1 MNRMYGVYILLFFY
15 IGRKNMKKYI
25 MSIILCITAI
35 GMSACAS
42 GKKIYE
48 SEKMNA
54 YERTEYFLTMEYA
67 DTRID
72 ALESTDEKALYCE
85 SRFED
90 IDGITTYVVKNTYE
104 YDYETG
110 KAEKIESFTAE
121 NYSPFYVPGG
131 KILELDIDKNLYVLD
146 EQRQLITK
154 VNLTELT
161 FPNQAS
167 GKSSINYIFDIKSD
181 GNYVYVNGQ
190 NNDGQGIVL
199 VLNLDLQ
206 GKAFFLADSG
216 WTLVPMRENKVKLVD
231 NKDGSLYGYK
241 EERNKLDKEGKLPKN
256 VMDFSVT
263 RGFCPGNAEYDY
275 FYYTN
280 GYKNEDSGIREDY
293 LIGVKGGRQ
302 EKIFDFTA
310 MGIADCYVMNITP
323 DTQEGFYV
331 WAIASEEK
339 TVLYHFTPSE
349 TVGDYS
355 GKAGKICCKIGSLWT
370 VNNLYIEEFN
380 KQSEDYYFEMVVYGD
395 MYEDRDIAI
404 THLFLDC
411 QDGKLDGILLDD
423 IEDEL
428 IKNDALYDL
437 ENYFA
442 QSKVVSKDRFI
453 THYLESVTDEK
464 GRIYALYPDFT
475 AFGYAYDKEIDF
487 SDLMQYE
494 SLCGERNSFLPTQG
508 AGEDLAFLLEYS
520 GNRIVDEETKEI
532 HVKEETFRSMLQ
544 FLKIQSTDQHKNFDP
559 VMQYC
564 EGESCATRANLSEPS
579 DYLYFNELFHKN
591 AVFSNVG
598 ADGLIIGSRE
608 GLLGVCSKSENKEAL
623 FALYDFLYE
632 PENYHNFF
640 SWGMIMPVIREEYEL
655 RKDYFLATEAYEDK
669 YGKYNRKHDFQIGMG
684 AAEVIIPVGSI
695 SEEEAEAAVTA
706 LQEVK
711 YVKPMK
717 AAYENIIRE
726 EAEAYFTGNQ
736 DLDRTCDNM
745 ENRLR
750 LALEENKD

>member
-1 MNRMYGVYILLFFY
+1 
-15 IGRKNMKKYI
+15 MKKYI

-54 YERTEYFLTMEYA
+54 YERTECFLTMEYA
-67 DTRID
+67 DTCID

-323 DTQEGFYV
+323 DTQEGFYIWV
-331 WAIASEEK
+331 IASEEK

-395 MYEDRDIAI
+395 MYEDRDIAL

-411 QDGKLDGILLDD
+411 QDGKLDGIVLGG

-428 IKNDALYDL
+428 IKNDVLYDL

-453 THYLESVTDEK
+453 THYLESVTDGK

-591 AVFSNVG
+591 VVFSNVG

-669 YGKYNRKHDFQIGMG
+669 YGKYNRKYDFQIGMG

-717 AAYENIIRE
+717 AAYENIILE

>member
-54 YERTEYFLTMEYA
+54 YERTECFLTMEYA
-67 DTRID
+67 DTCID

-131 KILELDIDKNLYVLD
+131 KMLELDIDKNLYVLD

-395 MYEDRDIAI
+395 MYEDRDIAL

-411 QDGKLDGILLDD
+411 QDGKLDGIVLGD

-669 YGKYNRKHDFQIGMG
+669 YGKYNRKYDFQIGMG

-717 AAYENIIRE
+717 AAYENIILE

>member
-1 MNRMYGVYILLFFY
+1 
-15 IGRKNMKKYI
+15 MKKYI
-25 MSIILCITAI
+25 FTTVLCIATI
-35 GMSACAS
+35 WMSACAS
-42 GKKIYE
+42 GKKTYE

-54 YERTEYFLTMEYA
+54 YERTEYFPTREYA

-72 ALESTDEKALYCE
+72 ALGSTDEKALYCE

-121 NYSPFYVPGG
+121 NYSSFYVPGG
-131 KILELDIDKNLYVLD
+131 KMLELDIDKNLYVLD
-146 EQRQLITK
+146 EQRQVITK

-167 GKSSINYIFDIKSD
+167 EKSSINYIFDIKSD
-181 GNYVYVNGQ
+181 GNYVYVNGK
-190 NNDGQGIVL
+190 NTANQGIVL
-199 VLNLDLQ
+199 VLDMDLQ
-206 GKAFFLADSG
+206 GKAIFLADGG

-231 NKDGSLYGYK
+231 NKDGSVYGYK

-263 RGFCPGNAEYDY
+263 RGFCPGNTEYDY
-275 FYYTN
+275 FYYTK
-280 GYKNEDSGIREDY
+280 GYKNEDNGIGKDY
-293 LIGVKGGRQ
+293 LIGVKDGRQ

-310 MGIADCYVMNITP
+310 MGIADFYIMNITP
-323 DTQEGFYV
+323 DTQEGFYIWV
-331 WAIASEEK
+331 IASEEEP
-339 TVLYHFTPSE
+339 VLYHFTPSE

-464 GRIYALYPDFT
+464 GRIYALYPDFK
-475 AFGYAYDKEIDF
+475 AFGYAYDEKIDF
-487 SDLMQYE
+487 SNLMQYE
-494 SLCGERNSFLPTQG
+494 NLCGKTKSFLSTQG
-508 AGEDLAFLLEYS
+508 AGGDLAWLLEYS
-520 GNRIVDEETKEI
+520 GNRIVDEENKKI
-532 HVKEETFRSMLQ
+532 HVKEDAFRSMLQ

-640 SWGMIMPVIREEYEL
+640 FWGMIMPVIREEYGL
-655 RKDYFLATEAYEDK
+655 WKDYFLATEAYEDK

-736 DLDRTCDNM
+736 DLDRACDNM

>member
-1 MNRMYGVYILLFFY
+1 
-15 IGRKNMKKYI
+15 MKKYI

-54 YERTEYFLTMEYA
+54 YERTECFLTMEYA
-67 DTRID
+67 DTCID

-355 GKAGKICCKIGSLWT
+355 GKAGKVCCKIGSLWPA
-370 VNNLYIEEFN
+370 NNLYIEEFN

-395 MYEDRDIAI
+395 MYEDRDIAL

-411 QDGKLDGILLDD
+411 QDGKLDGIVLGD

-655 RKDYFLATEAYEDK
+655 RKGYFLATEAYEDK
-669 YGKYNRKHDFQIGMG
+669 YGKYNRKYDFQIGMG

-717 AAYENIIRE
+717 AAYENIILE

>member
-1 MNRMYGVYILLFFY
+1 MYGVCILLFFH
-15 IGRKNMKKYI
+15 IGRKMMKKYI
-25 MSIILCITAI
+25 FTTVLCIATI
-35 GMSACAS
+35 WMSACAS

-54 YERTEYFLTMEYA
+54 YERTECFLTMEYA

-190 NNDGQGIVL
+190 NNDGRGIVL

-206 GKAFFLADSG
+206 GKAAFLADSG

-395 MYEDRDIAI
+395 MYEDRDIAL

-411 QDGKLDGILLDD
+411 QDGKLDGIVLGD

-669 YGKYNRKHDFQIGMG
+669 YGKYNRKYDFQIGMG

-717 AAYENIIRE
+717 AAYENIILE

>member
-1 MNRMYGVYILLFFY
+1 
-15 IGRKNMKKYI
+15 MKKYI

-54 YERTEYFLTMEYA
+54 YERTECFLTMEYA
-67 DTRID
+67 DTCID

-131 KILELDIDKNLYVLD
+131 KMLELDIDKNLYVLD

-395 MYEDRDIAI
+395 MYEDRDIAL

-411 QDGKLDGILLDD
+411 QDGKLDGIVLGD

-669 YGKYNRKHDFQIGMG
+669 YGKYNRKYDFQIGMG

-717 AAYENIIRE
+717 AAYENIILE

>member
-1 MNRMYGVYILLFFY
+1 MYGVCILLFFH
-15 IGRKNMKKYI
+15 IGRKMMKKYI
-25 MSIILCITAI
+25 FTTVLCIATI
-35 GMSACAS
+35 WMSACAS
-42 GKKIYE
+42 GKKTYE

-54 YERTEYFLTMEYA
+54 YERTEYFLTKEYD
-67 DTRID
+67 DTRIE
-72 ALESTDEKALYCE
+72 ALGSTDEKALYCE

-121 NYSPFYVPGG
+121 NYSSFYVPGG
-131 KILELDIDKNLYVLD
+131 KMLELDIDKNLYVLD
-146 EQRQLITK
+146 EQRQVITK

-167 GKSSINYIFDIKSD
+167 EKSSINYIFDIKSD

-280 GYKNEDSGIREDY
+280 GYKNEDNGIGKDY
-293 LIGVKGGRQ
+293 LIGVKDGRQ

-310 MGIADCYVMNITP
+310 MGIADFYIMNITP
-323 DTQEGFYV
+323 DTQEGFYIWV
-331 WAIASEEK
+331 IASEEEP
-339 TVLYHFTPSE
+339 VLYHFTPSE

-464 GRIYALYPDFT
+464 GRIYALYPDFK
-475 AFGYAYDKEIDF
+475 AFGYAYDEKIDF
-487 SDLMQYE
+487 SNLMQYE
-494 SLCGERNSFLPTQG
+494 NLCGKTKSFLSTQG
-508 AGEDLAFLLEYS
+508 AGGDLAWLLEYS
-520 GNRIVDEETKEI
+520 GNRIVDEENKKI
-532 HVKEETFRSMLQ
+532 HVKEDAFRSMLQ

-640 SWGMIMPVIREEYEL
+640 FWGMIMPVIREEYGL
-655 RKDYFLATEAYEDK
+655 WKDYFLATEAYEDK

-736 DLDRTCDNM
+736 DLDRACDNM

>member
-1 MNRMYGVYILLFFY
+1 MYGVYILLFFY

-54 YERTEYFLTMEYA
+54 YERTEYFPTREYA
-67 DTRID
+67 DTRIE
-72 ALESTDEKALYCE
+72 ALDSTDEKALYCE

-310 MGIADCYVMNITP
+310 MGIADFYIMNITP
-323 DTQEGFYV
+323 DTQEGFYIWV
-331 WAIASEEK
+331 IASEEEP
-339 TVLYHFTPSE
+339 VLYHFTPSE

-355 GKAGKICCKIGSLWT
+355 GKAGKVCCKIGSLWPT
-370 VNNLYIEEFN
+370 SGLYIEEFN
-380 KQSEDYYFEMVVYGD
+380 NQSENYYFEMVVYGD

-494 SLCGERNSFLPTQG
+494 SLCGESNSFLPTQG

-520 GNRIVDEETKEI
+520 GNRIVDEENKEI
-532 HVKEETFRSMLQ
+532 HVKEDAFRSMLQ
-544 FLKIQSTDQHKNFDP
+544 FLKIQSTDKHKNFDP

-564 EGESCATRANLSEPS
+564 EGESCATRANLPEPS

-640 SWGMIMPVIREEYEL
+640 FWGMIMPVVREEYGL
-655 RKDYFLATEAYEDK
+655 WKDYFLATEAYEDK
-669 YGKYNRKHDFQIGMG
+669 YGKYKRKHDFQIGMG

-717 AAYENIIRE
+717 AAYENIILE

-750 LALEENKD
+750 LALEESKD

>member
-1 MNRMYGVYILLFFY
+1 
-15 IGRKNMKKYI
+15 MKKYI

-54 YERTEYFLTMEYA
+54 YERTEYFPTREYA
-67 DTRID
+67 DTRIE
-72 ALESTDEKALYCE
+72 ALDSTDEKALYCE

-121 NYSPFYVPGG
+121 NYSSFYVPGG
-131 KILELDIDKNLYVLD
+131 KMLELDIDKNLYVLD
-146 EQRQLITK
+146 QQRQIITK

-167 GKSSINYIFDIKSD
+167 EKSGINYIFDIKSVGD
-181 GNYVYVNGQ
+181 YVYVNGQ
-190 NNDGQGIVL
+190 NNDGRGIVL
-199 VLNLDLQ
+199 VLDMDLQ
-206 GKAFFLADSG
+206 GKAAFLADSG

-231 NKDGSLYGYK
+231 NKDGSVYGYK

-280 GYKNEDSGIREDY
+280 GYKNEDNGIGKDY
-293 LIGVKGGRQ
+293 LIGVKDGRQ

-310 MGIADCYVMNITP
+310 MGIADFYIMNITP
-323 DTQEGFYV
+323 DTQEGFYIWV
-331 WAIASEEK
+331 IASEEEP
-339 TVLYHFTPSE
+339 VLYHFTPSE

-395 MYEDRDIAI
+395 MYEDRDIAL

-411 QDGKLDGILLDD
+411 QDGKLDGIVLGG

-428 IKNDALYDL
+428 IKNDVLYDL

-453 THYLESVTDEK
+453 THYLESVTDGK

-591 AVFSNVG
+591 VVFSNVG

-669 YGKYNRKHDFQIGMG
+669 YGKYNRKYDFQIGMG

-717 AAYENIIRE
+717 AAYENIILE

>member
-1 MNRMYGVYILLFFY
+1 MYGVCILLFFH
-15 IGRKNMKKYI
+15 IGRKMMKKYI
-25 MSIILCITAI
+25 FTTVLCIATI
-35 GMSACAS
+35 WMSACAS

-54 YERTEYFLTMEYA
+54 YERMEYFPTREYA
-67 DTRID
+67 DTRIE
-72 ALESTDEKALYCE
+72 ALDSTDEKALYCE

-121 NYSPFYVPGG
+121 NYSSFYVPGG
-131 KILELDIDKNLYVLD
+131 KMLELDIDKNLYVLD
-146 EQRQLITK
+146 EQRQVITK

-167 GKSSINYIFDIKSD
+167 EKSSINYIFDIKSD

-190 NNDGQGIVL
+190 NNDGRGIVL

-206 GKAFFLADSG
+206 GKAAFLADSG

-231 NKDGSLYGYK
+231 NKDGSVYGYK

-263 RGFCPGNAEYDY
+263 KGFCPGNAEYDY

-280 GYKNEDSGIREDY
+280 GYKNEDNGIGKDY
-293 LIGVKGGRQ
+293 LIGVKDGRQ

-310 MGIADCYVMNITP
+310 MGIADFYIMSITP
-323 DTQEGFYV
+323 DTQEGFYIWV
-331 WAIASEEK
+331 IASEEEP
-339 TVLYHFTPSE
+339 VLYHFTPSE

-464 GRIYALYPDFT
+464 GRIYALYPDFK
-475 AFGYAYDKEIDF
+475 AFGYAYDEKIDF
-487 SDLMQYE
+487 SNLMQYE
-494 SLCGERNSFLPTQG
+494 NLCGKTKSFLSTQG
-508 AGEDLAFLLEYS
+508 AGGDLAWLLEYS
-520 GNRIVDEETKEI
+520 GNRIVDEENKKI
-532 HVKEETFRSMLQ
+532 HVKEDAFRSMLQ

-598 ADGLIIGSRE
+598 AEGLIIGERE

-640 SWGMIMPVIREEYEL
+640 FWGMIMPVVREEYGL
-655 RKDYFLATEAYEDK
+655 WKDYFLATEAYEDK

>member
-1 MNRMYGVYILLFFY
+1 
-15 IGRKNMKKYI
+15 MKKYI

-54 YERTEYFLTMEYA
+54 YERTECFLTMEYA

-355 GKAGKICCKIGSLWT
+355 GKAGKVCCKIGSLWPA
-370 VNNLYIEEFN
+370 NNLYIEEFN
-380 KQSEDYYFEMVVYGD
+380 KQSENYYFEMVVYGD

-494 SLCGERNSFLPTQG
+494 SLCGESNSFLPTQG

-640 SWGMIMPVIREEYEL
+640 FWGMIMPVVREEYGL
-655 RKDYFLATEAYEDK
+655 WKDYFLATEAYEDK

-717 AAYENIIRE
+717 AAYENIILE

>member
-1 MNRMYGVYILLFFY
+1 M
-15 IGRKNMKKYI
+15 MKKYI
-25 MSIILCITAI
+25 FTTVLCIATI
-35 GMSACAS
+35 WMSACAS

-54 YERTEYFLTMEYA
+54 YERTECFLTMEYA
-67 DTRID
+67 DTRIE

-275 FYYTN
+275 FYYTK

-293 LIGVKGGRQ
+293 LIGVKDGRQ

-310 MGIADCYVMNITP
+310 MGIADFYVMNITP
-323 DTQEGFYV
+323 DTQEGFYIWV
-331 WAIASEEK
+331 IASEEEP
-339 TVLYHFTPSE
+339 VLYHFTPSE

-355 GKAGKICCKIGSLWT
+355 GKAGKVCCKIGSLWPASG
-370 VNNLYIEEFN
+370 LYIEEFN
-380 KQSEDYYFEMVVYGD
+380 NQSENYYFEMVVYGD

-520 GNRIVDEETKEI
+520 GNRIVDEENKEI
-532 HVKEETFRSMLQ
+532 HVKEEAFRSMLQ

-608 GLLGVCSKSENKEAL
+608 GILGVCSKSENKEAL

-640 SWGMIMPVIREEYEL
+640 FWGMIMPVIRDEYGL
-655 RKDYFLATEAYEDK
+655 WKDYFLATEAYEDK

-717 AAYENIIRE
+717 AAYENIILE

>member
-1 MNRMYGVYILLFFY
+1 
-15 IGRKNMKKYI
+15 MKKYI

-54 YERTEYFLTMEYA
+54 YERTECFLTMEYA

-216 WTLVPMRENKVKLVD
+216 CTLVPMRENKVKLVD

-339 TVLYHFTPSE
+339 TVLYHFTP
-349 TVGDYS
+349 
-355 GKAGKICCKIGSLWT
+355 
-370 VNNLYIEEFN
+370 
-380 KQSEDYYFEMVVYGD
+380 Q
-395 MYEDRDIAI
+395 
-404 THLFLDC
+404 
-411 QDGKLDGILLDD
+411 
-423 IEDEL
+423 
-428 IKNDALYDL
+428 
-437 ENYFA
+437 
-442 QSKVVSKDRFI
+442 
-453 THYLESVTDEK
+453 
-464 GRIYALYPDFT
+464 
-475 AFGYAYDKEIDF
+475 
-487 SDLMQYE
+487 
-494 SLCGERNSFLPTQG
+494 
-508 AGEDLAFLLEYS
+508 
-520 GNRIVDEETKEI
+520 
-532 HVKEETFRSMLQ
+532 
-544 FLKIQSTDQHKNFDP
+544 
-559 VMQYC
+559 
-564 EGESCATRANLSEPS
+564 
-579 DYLYFNELFHKN
+579 
-591 AVFSNVG
+591 
-598 ADGLIIGSRE
+598 
-608 GLLGVCSKSENKEAL
+608 
-623 FALYDFLYE
+623 
-632 PENYHNFF
+632 
-640 SWGMIMPVIREEYEL
+640 
-655 RKDYFLATEAYEDK
+655 
-669 YGKYNRKHDFQIGMG
+669 
-684 AAEVIIPVGSI
+684 
-695 SEEEAEAAVTA
+695 
-706 LQEVK
+706 
-711 YVKPMK
+711 
-717 AAYENIIRE
+717 
-726 EAEAYFTGNQ
+726 
-736 DLDRTCDNM
+736 
-745 ENRLR
+745 
-750 LALEENKD
+750 

>member
-1 MNRMYGVYILLFFY
+1 MYGVCILLFFH
-15 IGRKNMKKYI
+15 IGRKMMKKYI
-25 MSIILCITAI
+25 FTTVLCIATI
-35 GMSACAS
+35 WMSACAS

-54 YERTEYFLTMEYA
+54 YERTEYFPTREYA

-72 ALESTDEKALYCE
+72 ALNSTDEKALYCE

-355 GKAGKICCKIGSLWT
+355 GKAGKVCCKIGSLWPA
-370 VNNLYIEEFN
+370 NNLYIEEFN

-494 SLCGERNSFLPTQG
+494 SLCGESNSFLPTQG

-520 GNRIVDEETKEI
+520 GNRIVDEENKEI
-532 HVKEETFRSMLQ
+532 HVKEDAFRSMLQ
-544 FLKIQSTDQHKNFDP
+544 FLKIQSTDKHKNFDP

-564 EGESCATRANLSEPS
+564 EGESCATRANLPEPS

-598 ADGLIIGSRE
+598 AEGLIIGERE

-632 PENYHNFF
+632 PENYHNFYF
-640 SWGMIMPVIREEYEL
+640 WGMIMPVIKEEYGL
-655 RKDYFLATEAYEDK
+655 WKDYFLATEAYEDK

-717 AAYENIIRE
+717 AAYENIILE

-736 DLDRTCDNM
+736 DLDRACNNM

>member
-1 MNRMYGVYILLFFY
+1 
-15 IGRKNMKKYI
+15 MKKYI

-54 YERTEYFLTMEYA
+54 YERTECFLTMEYA

-395 MYEDRDIAI
+395 MYEDRDIAL

-411 QDGKLDGILLDD
+411 QDGKLDGIVLGD

-640 SWGMIMPVIREEYEL
+640 FWGMIMPVVREEYGL
-655 RKDYFLATEAYEDK
+655 WKDYFLATEAYEDK

-695 SEEEAEAAVTA
+695 SEEEAETAVTA

-717 AAYENIIRE
+717 AAYENIILE

-750 LALEENKD
+750 LALEESKD

>member
-1 MNRMYGVYILLFFY
+1 MYGVCILLFFH
-15 IGRKNMKKYI
+15 IGRKMMKKYI
-25 MSIILCITAI
+25 FTTVLCIATI
-35 GMSACAS
+35 WMSACAS
-42 GKKIYE
+42 GKKTYE

-54 YERTEYFLTMEYA
+54 YERTEYFLTKEYD
-67 DTRID
+67 DTRIE
-72 ALESTDEKALYCE
+72 ALGSTDEKALYCE

-121 NYSPFYVPGG
+121 NYSSFYVPGG
-131 KILELDIDKNLYVLD
+131 KMLELDIDKNLYVLD
-146 EQRQLITK
+146 EQRQVITK

-167 GKSSINYIFDIKSD
+167 EKSSINYIFDIKSD

-280 GYKNEDSGIREDY
+280 GYKNEDNGIGKDY
-293 LIGVKGGRQ
+293 LIGVKDGRQ

-310 MGIADCYVMNITP
+310 MGIADFYIMNITP
-323 DTQEGFYV
+323 DTQEGFYIWV
-331 WAIASEEK
+331 IASEEEP
-339 TVLYHFTPSE
+339 VLYHFTPSE

-464 GRIYALYPDFT
+464 GRIYALYPDFK
-475 AFGYAYDKEIDF
+475 AFGYAYDEKIDF
-487 SDLMQYE
+487 SNLMQYE
-494 SLCGERNSFLPTQG
+494 NLCGKTKSFLSTQG
-508 AGEDLAFLLEYS
+508 AGGDLAWLLEYS
-520 GNRIVDEETKEI
+520 GNRIVDEENKKI
-532 HVKEETFRSMLQ
+532 HVKEDAFRSMLQ

-640 SWGMIMPVIREEYEL
+640 FWGMIMPVVREEYGL
-655 RKDYFLATEAYEDK
+655 WKDYFLATEAYEDK

-695 SEEEAEAAVTA
+695 SEKEAEAAVTA

-717 AAYENIIRE
+717 AAYENIILE

-736 DLDRTCDNM
+736 DLDRACDNM

>member
-1 MNRMYGVYILLFFY
+1 MEYTSYYFFY

-54 YERTEYFLTMEYA
+54 YERTECFLTMEYA

-395 MYEDRDIAI
+395 MYEDRDIAL

-411 QDGKLDGILLDD
+411 QDGKLDGIVLGD

-532 HVKEETFRSMLQ
+532 HVKEEAFRSMLQ

-640 SWGMIMPVIREEYEL
+640 FWGMIMPVVREEYGL
-655 RKDYFLATEAYEDK
+655 WKDYFLATEAYEDK

-695 SEEEAEAAVTA
+695 SEEEAETAVTA

-717 AAYENIIRE
+717 AAYENIILE

>member
-1 MNRMYGVYILLFFY
+1 MYGVCILLFFH
-15 IGRKNMKKYI
+15 IGRKMMKKYI
-25 MSIILCITAI
+25 FTTVLCIATI
-35 GMSACAS
+35 WMSACAS
-42 GKKIYE
+42 GKKTYE

-54 YERTEYFLTMEYA
+54 YERTEYFLTKEYD
-67 DTRID
+67 DTRIE
-72 ALESTDEKALYCE
+72 ALGSTDEKALYCE

-355 GKAGKICCKIGSLWT
+355 GKAGKVCCKIGGLWPA
-370 VNNLYIEEFN
+370 NNLYIEEFN

-428 IKNDALYDL
+428 VKNDALYDL

-442 QSKVVSKDRFI
+442 QSKVVSKDCFI

-464 GRIYALYPDFT
+464 GRIYALYPDFK

-494 SLCGERNSFLPTQG
+494 SLCGESNSFLSTQG
-508 AGEDLAFLLEYS
+508 AGVDLAWLLEYS
-520 GNRIVDEETKEI
+520 GNRIVDEENKEI
-532 HVKEETFRSMLQ
+532 HVKEEAFRSMLQ

-669 YGKYNRKHDFQIGMG
+669 YGKYNRKYDFQIGMG

-695 SEEEAEAAVTA
+695 SEDEAEAAVTA

-736 DLDRTCDNM
+736 DLDRACDNM

>member
-1 MNRMYGVYILLFFY
+1 
-15 IGRKNMKKYI
+15 MKKYI
-25 MSIILCITAI
+25 SVIMLCVVSILL
-35 GMSACAS
+35 SACSAER
-42 GKKIYE
+42 IYE

-54 YERTEYFLTMEYA
+54 YERTEYFPTREYA
-67 DTRID
+67 DTRIE
-72 ALESTDEKALYCE
+72 ALDSTDEKALYCE

-121 NYSPFYVPGG
+121 NYSSFYVPGG
-131 KILELDIDKNLYVLD
+131 KMLELDIDKNLYVLD
-146 EQRQLITK
+146 QQRQIITK

-167 GKSSINYIFDIKSD
+167 GKSGINYIFDIKSD
-181 GNYVYVNGQ
+181 GDYVYVNGQ
-190 NNDGQGIVL
+190 NNDGRGIVL
-199 VLNLDLQ
+199 VLDMDLQ
-206 GKAFFLADSG
+206 GKAAFLADSG

-231 NKDGSLYGYK
+231 NKDGSVYGYK

-280 GYKNEDSGIREDY
+280 GYKNEDNGIGKDY
-293 LIGVKGGRQ
+293 LIGVKDGRQ

-310 MGIADCYVMNITP
+310 MGIADFYIMNITP
-323 DTQEGFYV
+323 DTQEGFYIWV
-331 WAIASEEK
+331 IASEEEP
-339 TVLYHFTPSE
+339 VLYHFTPSE

-395 MYEDRDIAI
+395 MYEDRDIAL

-411 QDGKLDGILLDD
+411 QDGKLDGIVLGG

-428 IKNDALYDL
+428 IKNDVLYDL

-453 THYLESVTDEK
+453 THYLESVTDGK

-591 AVFSNVG
+591 VVFSNVG

-669 YGKYNRKHDFQIGMG
+669 YGKYNRKYDFQIGMG

-717 AAYENIIRE
+717 AAYENIILE

-736 DLDRTCDNM
+736 DLDRACDNM

>member
-1 MNRMYGVYILLFFY
+1 MYGVCILLFFH
-15 IGRKNMKKYI
+15 IGRKMMKKYI
-25 MSIILCITAI
+25 FTTVLCIATI
-35 GMSACAS
+35 WMSACAS

-54 YERTEYFLTMEYA
+54 YERMEYFPTREYA
-67 DTRID
+67 DTRIE
-72 ALESTDEKALYCE
+72 ALDSTDEKALYCE

-121 NYSPFYVPGG
+121 NYSSFYVPGG
-131 KILELDIDKNLYVLD
+131 KMLELDIDKNLYVLD
-146 EQRQLITK
+146 EQRQVITK

-167 GKSSINYIFDIKSD
+167 EKSSINYIFDIKSD

-190 NNDGQGIVL
+190 NNDGRGIVL
-199 VLNLDLQ
+199 VLDMDLQ
-206 GKAFFLADSG
+206 GKAAFLADSG

-231 NKDGSLYGYK
+231 NKDGSVYGYK

-263 RGFCPGNAEYDY
+263 KGFCPGNAEYDY

-280 GYKNEDSGIREDY
+280 GYKNEDNGIGKDY
-293 LIGVKGGRQ
+293 LIGVKDGRQ

-310 MGIADCYVMNITP
+310 MGIADFYIMSITP
-323 DTQEGFYV
+323 DTQEGFYIWV
-331 WAIASEEK
+331 IASEEEP
-339 TVLYHFTPSE
+339 VLYHFTPSE

-464 GRIYALYPDFT
+464 GRIYALYPDFK
-475 AFGYAYDKEIDF
+475 AFGYAYDEKIDF
-487 SDLMQYE
+487 SNLMQYE
-494 SLCGERNSFLPTQG
+494 NLCGKTKSFLSTQG
-508 AGEDLAFLLEYS
+508 AGGDLAWLLEYS
-520 GNRIVDEETKEI
+520 GNRIVDEENKKI
-532 HVKEETFRSMLQ
+532 HVKEDAFRSMLQ
-544 FLKIQSTDQHKNFDP
+544 FLKIQSTDKHKNFDP

-591 AVFSNVG
+591 AVFGNVG
-598 ADGLIIGSRE
+598 ADGLIIGERE

-632 PENYHNFF
+632 PENYHNFYF
-640 SWGMIMPVIREEYEL
+640 WGMIMPVIKEEYGL
-655 RKDYFLATEAYEDK
+655 WKDYFLATEAYEDK

-726 EAEAYFTGNQ
+726 EAEAYFIGNQ
-736 DLDRTCDNM
+736 DLDRACDNM

>member
-1 MNRMYGVYILLFFY
+1 MYGVCILLFFH
-15 IGRKNMKKYI
+15 IGRKMMKKYI
-25 MSIILCITAI
+25 FTTVLCIATI
-35 GMSACAS
+35 WMSACAS

-54 YERTEYFLTMEYA
+54 YERMEYFPTREYA
-67 DTRID
+67 DTRIE
-72 ALESTDEKALYCE
+72 ALDSTDEKALYCE

-121 NYSPFYVPGG
+121 NYSSFYVPGG
-131 KILELDIDKNLYVLD
+131 KMLELDIDKNLYVLD
-146 EQRQLITK
+146 EQRQVITK

-167 GKSSINYIFDIKSD
+167 EKSSINYIFDIKSD

-190 NNDGQGIVL
+190 NNDGRGIVL
-199 VLNLDLQ
+199 VLDMDLQ
-206 GKAFFLADSG
+206 GKAAFLADSG

-231 NKDGSLYGYK
+231 NKDGSVYGYK

-263 RGFCPGNAEYDY
+263 KGFCPGNAEYDY

-280 GYKNEDSGIREDY
+280 GYKNEDNGIGKDY
-293 LIGVKGGRQ
+293 LIGVKDGRQ

-310 MGIADCYVMNITP
+310 MGIADFYIMSITP
-323 DTQEGFYV
+323 DTQEGFYIWV
-331 WAIASEEK
+331 IASEEEP
-339 TVLYHFTPSE
+339 VLYHFTPSE

-464 GRIYALYPDFT
+464 GRIYALYPDFK
-475 AFGYAYDKEIDF
+475 AFGYAYDEKIDF
-487 SDLMQYE
+487 SNLMQYE
-494 SLCGERNSFLPTQG
+494 NLCGKTKSFLSTQG
-508 AGEDLAFLLEYS
+508 AGGDLAWLLEYS
-520 GNRIVDEETKEI
+520 GNRIVDEENKKI
-532 HVKEETFRSMLQ
+532 HVKEDAFRSMLQ
-544 FLKIQSTDQHKNFDP
+544 FLKIQSTDKHKNFDP

-591 AVFSNVG
+591 AVFGNVG
-598 ADGLIIGSRE
+598 ADGLIIGERE

-632 PENYHNFF
+632 PENYHNFYF
-640 SWGMIMPVIREEYEL
+640 WGMIMPVIKEEYGL
-655 RKDYFLATEAYEDK
+655 WKDYFLATEAYEDK

>member
-1 MNRMYGVYILLFFY
+1 
-15 IGRKNMKKYI
+15 MKKYI

-35 GMSACAS
+35 WMSACAS

-54 YERTEYFLTMEYA
+54 YERTECFLTMEYA
-67 DTRID
+67 DTCID

-355 GKAGKICCKIGSLWT
+355 GKAGKVCCKIGSLWT

-395 MYEDRDIAI
+395 MYEDRDIAL

-411 QDGKLDGILLDD
+411 QDGKLDGIVLGG

-428 IKNDALYDL
+428 IKNDVLYDL

-453 THYLESVTDEK
+453 THYLESVTDGK

-591 AVFSNVG
+591 VVFSNVG

-669 YGKYNRKHDFQIGMG
+669 YGKYNRKYDFQIGMG

-717 AAYENIIRE
+717 AAYENIILE

>member
-1 MNRMYGVYILLFFY
+1 
-15 IGRKNMKKYI
+15 MKKYI
-25 MSIILCITAI
+25 FTTVLCIATI
-35 GMSACAS
+35 WMSACAS

-54 YERTEYFLTMEYA
+54 YERTECFLTMEYA
-67 DTRID
+67 DTCID

-131 KILELDIDKNLYVLD
+131 KMLELDIDKNLYVLD

-349 TVGDYS
+349 TVVDYS

-395 MYEDRDIAI
+395 MYEDRDIAL

-411 QDGKLDGILLDD
+411 QDGKLDGIVLGD

-564 EGESCATRANLSEPS
+564 EGESCATRANLPEPS

-669 YGKYNRKHDFQIGMG
+669 YGKYNRKYDFQIGMG

>member
-1 MNRMYGVYILLFFY
+1 
-15 IGRKNMKKYI
+15 MKKYI

-54 YERTEYFLTMEYA
+54 YERTECFLTMEYA

-355 GKAGKICCKIGSLWT
+355 GKAGKVCCKIGSLWPT
-370 VNNLYIEEFN
+370 SGLYIEEFN
-380 KQSEDYYFEMVVYGD
+380 KQSENYYFEMVVYGD

-494 SLCGERNSFLPTQG
+494 SLCGESNSFLPTQG

-520 GNRIVDEETKEI
+520 GNRIVDEENKKI
-532 HVKEETFRSMLQ
+532 HVKEDAFRSMLQ
-544 FLKIQSTDQHKNFDP
+544 FLKIQSTDKHKNFDP

-564 EGESCATRANLSEPS
+564 EGESCATRANLPEPS

-669 YGKYNRKHDFQIGMG
+669 YGKYNRKYDFQIGMG

-717 AAYENIIRE
+717 AAYENIILE

-750 LALEENKD
+750 LALEESKD

>member
-1 MNRMYGVYILLFFY
+1 
-15 IGRKNMKKYI
+15 MKKYI
-25 MSIILCITAI
+25 FTTVLCIATI
-35 GMSACAS
+35 WMSACSS

-54 YERTEYFLTMEYA
+54 YERTECFLTKEYD

-72 ALESTDEKALYCE
+72 ALGSTDEKALYCE

-121 NYSPFYVPGG
+121 NYSSFYVPGG
-131 KILELDIDKNLYVLD
+131 KMLELDIDKNLYVLD
-146 EQRQLITK
+146 EQRQVITK

-167 GKSSINYIFDIKSD
+167 EKSSINYIFDIKSD

-190 NNDGQGIVL
+190 NNDGRGIVL

-206 GKAFFLADSG
+206 GKAAFLADGG

-231 NKDGSLYGYK
+231 NKDGSVYGYK

-256 VMDFSVT
+256 VIDFSVT

-280 GYKNEDSGIREDY
+280 GYKNEDNGIGKDY
-293 LIGVKGGRQ
+293 LIGVKDGRQ

-310 MGIADCYVMNITP
+310 MGIADFYIMNITP
-323 DTQEGFYV
+323 DTQEGFYIWV
-331 WAIASEEK
+331 IASEEEP
-339 TVLYHFTPSE
+339 VLYHFTPSE

-464 GRIYALYPDFT
+464 GRIYALYPDFK
-475 AFGYAYDKEIDF
+475 AFGYAYDEKIDF
-487 SDLMQYE
+487 SNLMQYE
-494 SLCGERNSFLPTQG
+494 NLCGKTKSFLSTQG
-508 AGEDLAFLLEYS
+508 AGGDLAWLLEYS
-520 GNRIVDEETKEI
+520 GNRIVDEENKKI
-532 HVKEETFRSMLQ
+532 HVKEDAFRSMLQ

-640 SWGMIMPVIREEYEL
+640 FWGMIMPVVREEYGL
-655 RKDYFLATEAYEDK
+655 WKDYFLATEAYEDK

-695 SEEEAEAAVTA
+695 SEKEAEAAVTA

-717 AAYENIIRE
+717 AAYENIILE

-736 DLDRTCDNM
+736 DLDRACDNM

>member
-1 MNRMYGVYILLFFY
+1 MYGVCILLFFH
-15 IGRKNMKKYI
+15 IGRKMMKKYI
-25 MSIILCITAI
+25 FTTVLCIATI
-35 GMSACAS
+35 WMSACAS

-54 YERTEYFLTMEYA
+54 YERTEYFPTREYA
-67 DTRID
+67 DTRIE
-72 ALESTDEKALYCE
+72 ALGSTDEKALYCE

-121 NYSPFYVPGG
+121 NYSSFYVPGG
-131 KILELDIDKNLYVLD
+131 KMLELDIDKNLYVLD
-146 EQRQLITK
+146 EQRQIITK

-167 GKSSINYIFDIKSD
+167 GKSGINYIFDIKSD
-181 GNYVYVNGQ
+181 GDYVYVNGQ
-190 NNDGQGIVL
+190 NNDGRGIVL
-199 VLNLDLQ
+199 VLDMDLQ
-206 GKAFFLADSG
+206 GKAAFLADSG

-231 NKDGSLYGYK
+231 NKDGSVYGYK

-280 GYKNEDSGIREDY
+280 GYKNEDNGIGKDY
-293 LIGVKGGRQ
+293 LIGVKDGRQ

-310 MGIADCYVMNITP
+310 MGIADFYIMNITP
-323 DTQEGFYV
+323 DTQEGFYIWV
-331 WAIASEEK
+331 IASEEEP
-339 TVLYHFTPSE
+339 VLYHFTPSE

-464 GRIYALYPDFT
+464 GRIYALYPDFK
-475 AFGYAYDKEIDF
+475 AFGYAYDEKIDF
-487 SDLMQYE
+487 SNLMQYE
-494 SLCGERNSFLPTQG
+494 NLCGKTKSFLSTQG
-508 AGEDLAFLLEYS
+508 AGGDLAWLLEYS
-520 GNRIVDEETKEI
+520 GNRIVDEENKKI
-532 HVKEETFRSMLQ
+532 HVKEDAFRSMLQ
-544 FLKIQSTDQHKNFDP
+544 FLKIQSTDKHKNFDP

-564 EGESCATRANLSEPS
+564 EGESCATRANLPEPS

-598 ADGLIIGSRE
+598 AEGLIIGERE

-640 SWGMIMPVIREEYEL
+640 FWGMIMPVVREEYGL
-655 RKDYFLATEAYEDK
+655 WKDYFLATEAYEDK

-717 AAYENIIRE
+717 AAYENIILE

>member
-1 MNRMYGVYILLFFY
+1 
-15 IGRKNMKKYI
+15 MKKYI

-54 YERTEYFLTMEYA
+54 YERTECFLTMEYA

-355 GKAGKICCKIGSLWT
+355 GKAGKVCCKIGSLWPT
-370 VNNLYIEEFN
+370 SGLYIEEFN
-380 KQSEDYYFEMVVYGD
+380 KQSENYYFEMVVYGD

-494 SLCGERNSFLPTQG
+494 SLCGESNSFLPTQG

-520 GNRIVDEETKEI
+520 GNRIVDEENKKI
-532 HVKEETFRSMLQ
+532 HVKEDAFRSMLQ
-544 FLKIQSTDQHKNFDP
+544 FLKIQSTDKHKNFDP

-564 EGESCATRANLSEPS
+564 EGESCATRANLPEPS

-669 YGKYNRKHDFQIGMG
+669 YGKYNRKYDFQIGMG

-717 AAYENIIRE
+717 AAYENIILE

>member
-1 MNRMYGVYILLFFY
+1 MYGVCILLFFH
-15 IGRKNMKKYI
+15 IGRKMMKKYI
-25 MSIILCITAI
+25 FTTVLCIATI
-35 GMSACAS
+35 WMSACAS

-54 YERTEYFLTMEYA
+54 YERTECFLTMEYA

-355 GKAGKICCKIGSLWT
+355 GKAGIICCKIGSLWT

-464 GRIYALYPDFT
+464 GRIYALYPDFK
-475 AFGYAYDKEIDF
+475 AFGYAYDEKIDF
-487 SDLMQYE
+487 SNLMQYE
-494 SLCGERNSFLPTQG
+494 NLCGKTKSFLSTQG
-508 AGEDLAFLLEYS
+508 AGGDLAWLLEYS
-520 GNRIVDEETKEI
+520 GNRIVDEENKKI
-532 HVKEETFRSMLQ
+532 HVKEDAFRSMLQ

-632 PENYHNFF
+632 PENYHNFYF
-640 SWGMIMPVIREEYEL
+640 WGMIMPVIKEEYGL
-655 RKDYFLATEAYEDK
+655 WKDYFLATEAYEDK

-726 EAEAYFTGNQ
+726 EAEAYFTDNQ
-736 DLDRTCDNM
+736 DLDRACDNM

>member
-1 MNRMYGVYILLFFY
+1 MYGVCILLFFH
-15 IGRKNMKKYI
+15 IGRKMMKKYI
-25 MSIILCITAI
+25 FTTVLCIATI
-35 GMSACAS
+35 WMSACAS

-54 YERTEYFLTMEYA
+54 YERTECFLTMEYA

-355 GKAGKICCKIGSLWT
+355 GKAGKVCCKIGSLWPT
-370 VNNLYIEEFN
+370 SGLYIEEFN
-380 KQSEDYYFEMVVYGD
+380 KQSENYYFEMVVYGD

-464 GRIYALYPDFT
+464 GRIYALYPDFK

-487 SDLMQYE
+487 SNLMQYE
-494 SLCGERNSFLPTQG
+494 NLCGKTKSFLSTQG
-508 AGEDLAFLLEYS
+508 AGGDLAWLLEYS
-520 GNRIVDEETKEI
+520 GNRIVDEENKKI
-532 HVKEETFRSMLQ
+532 HVKEDAFRSMLQ

-640 SWGMIMPVIREEYEL
+640 FWGMIMPVVKEEYGL
-655 RKDYFLATEAYEDK
+655 WKDYFLATEAYEDK

-717 AAYENIIRE
+717 AAYENIILE

>member
-1 MNRMYGVYILLFFY
+1 
-15 IGRKNMKKYI
+15 MKKYI
-25 MSIILCITAI
+25 SVIMLCVVSILL
-35 GMSACAS
+35 SACSAER
-42 GKKIYE
+42 IYE

-54 YERTEYFLTMEYA
+54 YERTEYFPTREYA
-67 DTRID
+67 DTRIE
-72 ALESTDEKALYCE
+72 ALDSTDEKALYCE

-121 NYSPFYVPGG
+121 NYSSFYVPGG
-131 KILELDIDKNLYVLD
+131 KMLELDIDKNLYVLD
-146 EQRQLITK
+146 QQRQIITK

-167 GKSSINYIFDIKSD
+167 EKSGINYIFDIKSD
-181 GNYVYVNGQ
+181 GDYVYVNGQ
-190 NNDGQGIVL
+190 NNDGRGIVL
-199 VLNLDLQ
+199 VLDMDLQ
-206 GKAFFLADSG
+206 GKAAFLADSG

-231 NKDGSLYGYK
+231 NKDGSVYGYK

-280 GYKNEDSGIREDY
+280 GYKNEDNGIGKDY
-293 LIGVKGGRQ
+293 LIGVKDGRQ

-310 MGIADCYVMNITP
+310 MGIADFYIMNITP
-323 DTQEGFYV
+323 DTQEGFYIWV
-331 WAIASEEK
+331 IASEEEP
-339 TVLYHFTPSE
+339 VLYHFTPSE

-395 MYEDRDIAI
+395 MYEDRDIAL

-411 QDGKLDGILLDD
+411 QDGKLDGIVLGG

-428 IKNDALYDL
+428 IKNDVLYDL

-453 THYLESVTDEK
+453 THYLESVTDGK

-520 GNRIVDEETKEI
+520 GNRIVNEETKEI

-591 AVFSNVG
+591 VVFSNVG

-669 YGKYNRKHDFQIGMG
+669 YGKYNRKYDFQIGMG

-717 AAYENIIRE
+717 AAYENIILE

>member
-1 MNRMYGVYILLFFY
+1 
-15 IGRKNMKKYI
+15 MKKYI

-54 YERTEYFLTMEYA
+54 YERTECFLTMEYA
-67 DTRID
+67 DTCID

-131 KILELDIDKNLYVLD
+131 KMLELDIDKNLYVLD

-395 MYEDRDIAI
+395 MYEDRDIAL

-411 QDGKLDGILLDD
+411 QDGKLDGIVLGD

-520 GNRIVDEETKEI
+520 GNRIVDEENKKI
-532 HVKEETFRSMLQ
+532 HVKEDAFRSMLQ

-669 YGKYNRKHDFQIGMG
+669 YGKYNRKYDFQIGMG

-717 AAYENIIRE
+717 AAYENIILE

>member
-1 MNRMYGVYILLFFY
+1 MYGVCILLFFH
-15 IGRKNMKKYI
+15 IGRKMMKKYI
-25 MSIILCITAI
+25 FTTVLCIATI
-35 GMSACAS
+35 WMSACAS

-54 YERTEYFLTMEYA
+54 YERTECFLTMEYA

-355 GKAGKICCKIGSLWT
+355 GKAGKVCCKIGSLWPA
-370 VNNLYIEEFN
+370 NNLYIEEFN

-464 GRIYALYPDFT
+464 GRIYALYPDFK

-487 SDLMQYE
+487 SNLMQYE
-494 SLCGERNSFLPTQG
+494 NLCGKTKSFLSTQG
-508 AGEDLAFLLEYS
+508 AGGDLAWLLEYS
-520 GNRIVDEETKEI
+520 GNRIVDEENKKI
-532 HVKEETFRSMLQ
+532 HVKEDAFRSMLQ

-632 PENYHNFF
+632 PENYHNFYF
-640 SWGMIMPVIREEYEL
+640 WGMIMPVIKEEYGL
-655 RKDYFLATEAYEDK
+655 WKDYFLATEAYEDK

-717 AAYENIIRE
+717 AAHENIILE

>member
-1 MNRMYGVYILLFFY
+1 
-15 IGRKNMKKYI
+15 MKKYI
-25 MSIILCITAI
+25 FTTVLCIATI
-35 GMSACAS
+35 WMSACAS
-42 GKKIYE
+42 GKKTYE

-54 YERTEYFLTMEYA
+54 YERTEYFLTKEYD
-67 DTRID
+67 DTRIE
-72 ALESTDEKALYCE
+72 ALGSTDEKALYCE

-121 NYSPFYVPGG
+121 NYSSFYVPGG
-131 KILELDIDKNLYVLD
+131 KMLELDIDKNLYVLD
-146 EQRQLITK
+146 EQRQVITK

-167 GKSSINYIFDIKSD
+167 EKSSINYIFDIKSD

-199 VLNLDLQ
+199 VLNIDLQ
-206 GKAFFLADSG
+206 GKAAFLADSG

-280 GYKNEDSGIREDY
+280 GYKNEDNGIGKDY
-293 LIGVKGGRQ
+293 LIGVKDGRQ

-310 MGIADCYVMNITP
+310 MGIADFYIMNITP
-323 DTQEGFYV
+323 DTQEGFYIWV
-331 WAIASEEK
+331 IASEEEP
-339 TVLYHFTPSE
+339 VLYHFTPSE

-411 QDGKLDGILLDD
+411 QEGKLDGIILDD

-428 IKNDALYDL
+428 VKNDALYDL
-437 ENYFA
+437 ENYFS

-464 GRIYALYPDFT
+464 GRIYALYPSFR
-475 AFGYAYDKEIDF
+475 AFGYAYDKKIDF
-487 SDLMQYE
+487 TDLMQYE
-494 SLCGERNSFLPTQG
+494 GLCGKKRSFLSTQG
-508 AGEDLAFLLEYS
+508 SNADLAWILDYS
-520 GNRIVDEETKEI
+520 GEQFLNEKTGAI
-532 HVKEETFRSMLQ
+532 HVQENTFRSLLQ
-544 FLKIQSTDQHKNFDP
+544 FLRVQSTDKHKNFDC

-564 EGESCATRANLSEPS
+564 DGESYATRIRISEPC

-591 AVFSNVG
+591 VVFSNVG
-598 ADGLIIGSRE
+598 AEGLIIGERK
-608 GLLGVCSKSENKEAL
+608 GLLGICTKSENIEAL
-623 FALYDFLYE
+623 FAFYDFLYE
-632 PENYHNFF
+632 PYFYHELFF
-640 SWGMIMPVIREEYEL
+640 TGLNMPVFKEEYGL
-655 RKDYFLATEAYEDK
+655 WKDYFLATEAYEDK

-695 SEEEAEAAVTA
+695 SEKEAEAAVTA

-717 AAYENIIRE
+717 AAYENIILE

-736 DLDRTCDNM
+736 DLDRACDNM

>member
-1 MNRMYGVYILLFFY
+1 MYGVCILLFFH
-15 IGRKNMKKYI
+15 IGRKMMKKYI
-25 MSIILCITAI
+25 FTTVLCIATI
-35 GMSACAS
+35 WMSACAS

-54 YERTEYFLTMEYA
+54 YERMEYFPTREYA
-67 DTRID
+67 DTRIE
-72 ALESTDEKALYCE
+72 ALDSTDEKALYCE

-121 NYSPFYVPGG
+121 NYSSFYVPGG
-131 KILELDIDKNLYVLD
+131 KMLELDIDKNLYVLD
-146 EQRQLITK
+146 EQRQVITK

-167 GKSSINYIFDIKSD
+167 EKSSINYIFDIKSD

-190 NNDGQGIVL
+190 NNDGRGIVL

-206 GKAFFLADSG
+206 GKAAFLADSG

-231 NKDGSLYGYK
+231 NKDGSVYGYK

-280 GYKNEDSGIREDY
+280 GYKNEDNGIGKDY
-293 LIGVKGGRQ
+293 LIGVKDGRQ

-310 MGIADCYVMNITP
+310 MGIADFYIMSITP
-323 DTQEGFYV
+323 DTQEGFYIWV
-331 WAIASEEK
+331 IASEEEP
-339 TVLYHFTPSE
+339 VLYHFTPSE

-464 GRIYALYPDFT
+464 GRIYALYPDFK
-475 AFGYAYDKEIDF
+475 AFGYAYDEKIDF
-487 SDLMQYE
+487 SNLMQYE
-494 SLCGERNSFLPTQG
+494 NLCGKTKSFLSTQG
-508 AGEDLAFLLEYS
+508 AGGDLAWLLEYS
-520 GNRIVDEETKEI
+520 GNRIVDEENKKI
-532 HVKEETFRSMLQ
+532 HVKEDAFRSMLQ

-598 ADGLIIGSRE
+598 AEGLIIGERE

-640 SWGMIMPVIREEYEL
+640 FWGMIMPVVREEYGL
-655 RKDYFLATEAYEDK
+655 WKDYFLATEAYEDK

>member
-1 MNRMYGVYILLFFY
+1 
-15 IGRKNMKKYI
+15 MKKYI

-35 GMSACAS
+35 WMSACAS

-54 YERTEYFLTMEYA
+54 YERTECFLTMEYA

-131 KILELDIDKNLYVLD
+131 KMLELDIDKNLYVLD
-146 EQRQLITK
+146 QQRQLITK

-520 GNRIVDEETKEI
+520 GNRIVDEENKEI
-532 HVKEETFRSMLQ
+532 HVKEEAFRSMLQ

-608 GLLGVCSKSENKEAL
+608 GLLGGCSKSENKEAL

-669 YGKYNRKHDFQIGMG
+669 YGKYNRKYDFQIGMG

-717 AAYENIIRE
+717 AAYENIILE

>member
-1 MNRMYGVYILLFFY
+1 MYGVCILLFFH
-15 IGRKNMKKYI
+15 IGRKMMKKYI
-25 MSIILCITAI
+25 FTTVLCIATI
-35 GMSACAS
+35 WMSACAS
-42 GKKIYE
+42 GKKTYE

-54 YERTEYFLTMEYA
+54 YERTEYFLTKEYD
-67 DTRID
+67 DTRIE
-72 ALESTDEKALYCE
+72 ALGSTDEKALYCE

-121 NYSPFYVPGG
+121 NYSSFYVPGG
-131 KILELDIDKNLYVLD
+131 KMLELDIDKNLYVLD
-146 EQRQLITK
+146 EQRQVITK

-167 GKSSINYIFDIKSD
+167 EKSSINYIFDIKSD
-181 GNYVYVNGQ
+181 GNYVYVNGK
-190 NNDGQGIVL
+190 NTANQGIVL
-199 VLNLDLQ
+199 VLDMDLQ
-206 GKAFFLADSG
+206 GKAIFLADGG

-231 NKDGSLYGYK
+231 NKDGSVYGYK

-263 RGFCPGNAEYDY
+263 RGFCPGNTEYDY
-275 FYYTN
+275 FYYTK
-280 GYKNEDSGIREDY
+280 GYKNEDNGIGKDY
-293 LIGVKGGRQ
+293 LIGVKDGRQ

-310 MGIADCYVMNITP
+310 MGIADFYIMNITP
-323 DTQEGFYV
+323 DTQEGFYIWV
-331 WAIASEEK
+331 IASEEEP
-339 TVLYHFTPSE
+339 VLYHFTPSE

-464 GRIYALYPDFT
+464 GRIYALYPDFK
-475 AFGYAYDKEIDF
+475 AFGYAYDEKIDF
-487 SDLMQYE
+487 SNLMQYE
-494 SLCGERNSFLPTQG
+494 NLCGKTKSFLSTQG
-508 AGEDLAFLLEYS
+508 AGGDLAWLLEYS
-520 GNRIVDEETKEI
+520 GNRIVDEENKKI
-532 HVKEETFRSMLQ
+532 HVKEDAFRSMLQ
-544 FLKIQSTDQHKNFDP
+544 FLKIQSTDKHKNFDP

-591 AVFSNVG
+591 AVFGNVG
-598 ADGLIIGSRE
+598 ADGLIIGERE

-632 PENYHNFF
+632 PENYHNFYF
-640 SWGMIMPVIREEYEL
+640 WGMIMPVIKEEYGL
-655 RKDYFLATEAYEDK
+655 WKDYFLATEAYEDK

-736 DLDRTCDNM
+736 DLDRACDNM

>member
-1 MNRMYGVYILLFFY
+1 
-15 IGRKNMKKYI
+15 MKKYI
-25 MSIILCITAI
+25 SVIMLCVVSILL
-35 GMSACAS
+35 SACSAER
-42 GKKIYE
+42 IYE

-54 YERTEYFLTMEYA
+54 YERTEYFPTREYA
-67 DTRID
+67 DTRIE
-72 ALESTDEKALYCE
+72 ALDSTDEKALYCE

-121 NYSPFYVPGG
+121 NYSSFYVPGG
-131 KILELDIDKNLYVLD
+131 KMLELDIDKNLYVLD
-146 EQRQLITK
+146 QQRQIITK

-167 GKSSINYIFDIKSD
+167 EKSGINYIFDIKSD
-181 GNYVYVNGQ
+181 GDYVYVNGQ
-190 NNDGQGIVL
+190 NNDGRGIVL
-199 VLNLDLQ
+199 VLDMDLQ

-231 NKDGSLYGYK
+231 NKDGSVYGYK

-280 GYKNEDSGIREDY
+280 GYKNEDNGIGKDY
-293 LIGVKGGRQ
+293 LIGVKDGRQ

-310 MGIADCYVMNITP
+310 MGIADFYIMNITP
-323 DTQEGFYV
+323 DTQEGFYIWV
-331 WAIASEEK
+331 IASEEEP
-339 TVLYHFTPSE
+339 VLYHFTPSE

-395 MYEDRDIAI
+395 MYEDRDIAL

-411 QDGKLDGILLDD
+411 QDGKLDGIVLGG

-428 IKNDALYDL
+428 IKNDVLYDL

-453 THYLESVTDEK
+453 THYLESVTDGK

-591 AVFSNVG
+591 VVFSNVG

-669 YGKYNRKHDFQIGMG
+669 YGKYNRKYDFQIGMG

-717 AAYENIIRE
+717 AAYENIILE

>member
-1 MNRMYGVYILLFFY
+1 MYGVYILLFFY

-54 YERTEYFLTMEYA
+54 YERTECFLTMEYA
-67 DTRID
+67 DTCID

-181 GNYVYVNGQ
+181 GNYVYVKGQ

-231 NKDGSLYGYK
+231 NKDGSVYGYK

-280 GYKNEDSGIREDY
+280 GYKNEDNGIGKDY
-293 LIGVKGGRQ
+293 LIGVKDGRQ

-310 MGIADCYVMNITP
+310 MGIADFYIMNITP
-323 DTQEGFYV
+323 DTQEGFYIWV
-331 WAIASEEK
+331 IASEEEP
-339 TVLYHFTPSE
+339 VLYHFTPSE

-395 MYEDRDIAI
+395 MYEDRDIAL

-411 QDGKLDGILLDD
+411 QDGKLDGIVLGG

-428 IKNDALYDL
+428 IKNDVLYDL

-453 THYLESVTDEK
+453 THYLESVTDGK

-591 AVFSNVG
+591 VVFSNVG

-669 YGKYNRKHDFQIGMG
+669 YGKYNRKYDFQIGMG

-717 AAYENIIRE
+717 AAYENIILE

>member
-1 MNRMYGVYILLFFY
+1 MYGVCILLFFH
-15 IGRKNMKKYI
+15 IGRKMMKKYI
-25 MSIILCITAI
+25 FTTVLCIATI
-35 GMSACAS
+35 WMSACAS

-54 YERTEYFLTMEYA
+54 YERMEYFPTREYA
-67 DTRID
+67 DTRIE
-72 ALESTDEKALYCE
+72 ALDSTDEKALYCE

-121 NYSPFYVPGG
+121 NYSSFYVPGG
-131 KILELDIDKNLYVLD
+131 KMLELDIDKNLYVLD
-146 EQRQLITK
+146 EQRQVITK

-310 MGIADCYVMNITP
+310 MGIADFYIMSITP
-323 DTQEGFYV
+323 DTQEGFYIWV
-331 WAIASEEK
+331 IASEEEP
-339 TVLYHFTPSE
+339 VLYHFTPSE

-464 GRIYALYPDFT
+464 GRIYALYPDFK
-475 AFGYAYDKEIDF
+475 AFGYAYDEKIDF
-487 SDLMQYE
+487 SNLMQYE
-494 SLCGERNSFLPTQG
+494 NLCGKTKSFLSTQG
-508 AGEDLAFLLEYS
+508 AGGDLAWLLEYS
-520 GNRIVDEETKEI
+520 GNRIVDEENKKI
-532 HVKEETFRSMLQ
+532 HVKEDAFRSMLQ

-640 SWGMIMPVIREEYEL
+640 FWGMIMPVVREEYGL
-655 RKDYFLATEAYEDK
+655 WKDYFLATEAYEDK

-695 SEEEAEAAVTA
+695 SEKEAEAAVTA

-717 AAYENIIRE
+717 AAYENIILE

-736 DLDRTCDNM
+736 DLDRACDNM